1 MIRKFA
7 IVGALSVA
15 ALTGCATYGE
25 TAYGNGRGN
34 YYYGYPSSSSVGVSV
49 GSGYYGYPSYGYGYP
64 NGYYSGYGYP
74 SSYGYGYP
82 SYGYPRYPVRPRPRP
97 DGQVDRTPN
106 RKPGWRDLDQIR
118 RDAQGPRTGGRVQS
132 VATPQRVER
141 SSPPRGAYSGVTRRA
156 VDGSKKR
163 IPQEP

>member
-64 NGYYSGYGYP
+64 
-74 SSYGYGYP
+74 

-132 VATPQRVER
+132 VSTPQRVER